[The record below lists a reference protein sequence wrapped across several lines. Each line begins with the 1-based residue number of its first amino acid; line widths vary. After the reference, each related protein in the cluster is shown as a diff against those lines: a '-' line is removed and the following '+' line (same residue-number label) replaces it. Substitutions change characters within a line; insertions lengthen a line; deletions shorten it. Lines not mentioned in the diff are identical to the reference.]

1 MSEREMM
8 RAVVARGYGG
18 PEVLQIVD
26 VDIPEPGAGQVRIKV
41 EAAAVNPVDLAT
53 RSGAL
58 VEAGLMA
65 PREITGMGWDVAGE
79 IERLGPDVD
88 GFTAGQKVIGLRD
101 LLDVSLGAYADYV
114 VLDAAAVAAAPTGLS
129 AVEAATLP
137 LNGLTAAQSLD
148 LLALS
153 EGDTLLVTGATGA
166 VGGFAVQLAAQQG
179 AQVIAQG
186 SDADF
191 LRSVGAR
198 WTLPRDADLV
208 VEARRLVPGG
218 VHAALDT
225 AGAGIR
231 ALAAIRN
238 RGRFVT
244 VVGGP
249 DPVPLRG
256 ITVHHEWIHADGKA
270 LARIAGQKLTTRVA
284 ETLPLHAATEAHTRL
299 AAGRV
304 SGRLVLTP

>member
-1 MSEREMM
+1 M

-26 VDIPEPGAGQVRIKV
+26 VDIPEPGVCQVRIKV
-41 EAAAVNPVDLAT
+41 EAATVNPVDLAT

-65 PREITGMGWDVAGE
+65 PREITGVGWDVAGE
-79 IERLGPDVD
+79 IEQLGPDVD
-88 GFTAGQKVIGLRD
+88 GFSVGQKVIGLRD

-129 AVEAATLP
+129 PIEAATLP

-148 LLALS
+148 LLGLS
-153 EGDTLLVTGATGA
+153 EDDTLLVTGATGA
-166 VGGFAVQLAAQQG
+166 VGGFAVQLAAQLG
-179 AQVIAQG
+179 ARVIAQG
-186 SDADF
+186 SDAAF
-191 LRSVGAR
+191 LSSVGAR
-198 WTLPRDADLV
+198 WTLPRDADLAA
-208 VEARRLVPGG
+208 EARRLVPGG

-225 AGAGIR
+225 SGAGIR

-244 VVGGP
+244 VVGGL
-249 DPVPLRG
+249 DPIPLRG
-256 ITVHHEWIHADGKA
+256 ITVHHEWIHADGNA
-270 LARIAGQKLTTRVA
+270 LARLGGQKLTVRVA
-284 ETLPLHAATEAHTRL
+284 DTLPLHAAGEAHTRL
-299 AAGRV
+299 ATGRFP
-304 SGRLVLTP
+304 GRLVLAP

>member
-1 MSEREMM
+1 M

-18 PEVLQIVD
+18 PEVLQVVD
-26 VDIPEPGAGQVRIKV
+26 VAIPEPSVGEIRIKV
-41 EAAAVNPVDLAT
+41 QAATVNPVDVAT

-65 PREITGMGWDVAGE
+65 PREITGIGWDVAGE
-79 IERLGPDVD
+79 VDQLGPDVD
-88 GFTAGQKVIGLRD
+88 GFTVGQKVIGLRD

-129 AVEAATLP
+129 PVEAATLP

-148 LLALS
+148 LLDLS
-153 EGDTLLVTGATGA
+153 EDDTLLVTGATGA

-179 AQVIAQG
+179 VRVLVQG
-186 SDADF
+186 GDTDF
-191 LRSVGAR
+191 LQSVGAR
-198 WTLPRDADLV
+198 WTLPRDADLAA
-208 VEARRLVPGG
+208 ETRRRVPGG
-218 VHAALDT
+218 AHAALDT
-225 AGAGIR
+225 SGAGIR
-231 ALAAIRN
+231 ALAAVRN

-249 DPVPLRG
+249 DPKPLRG
-256 ITVHHEWIHADGKA
+256 ITVHHEWIHADGNT
-270 LARIAGQKLTTRVA
+270 LARLAGQKLTARVA
-284 ETLPLHAATEAHTRL
+284 DILPLHAAAEAHTRL
-299 AAGRV
+299 ATGRF